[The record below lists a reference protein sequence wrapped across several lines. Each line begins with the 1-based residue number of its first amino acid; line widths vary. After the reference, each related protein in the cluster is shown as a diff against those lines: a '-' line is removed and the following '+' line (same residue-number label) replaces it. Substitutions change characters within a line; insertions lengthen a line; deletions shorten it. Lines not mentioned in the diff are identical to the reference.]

1 MQKIIGGTEEDEGKA
16 AEQERRRKI
25 TKKRS
30 RKIQRIFCFFVF
42 FFQES
47 KSTLCSLH
55 EEVYTAFPRPCPRL
69 FSFHKHPRTFYHI
82 FTYMQ
87 THVSLTLL
95 FLWNFK

>member
-47 KSTLCSLH
+47 
-55 EEVYTAFPRPCPRL
+55 
-69 FSFHKHPRTFYHI
+69 
-82 FTYMQ
+82 
-87 THVSLTLL
+87 
-95 FLWNFK
+95 